1 MEKGILYF
9 SAPWCGPCK
18 VMSPL
23 VEQMEKE
30 GKIRVKKVNVDFNL
44 SGYKEDVKC
53 RVTNLK
59 MGYVLTEFPSL
70 YDKRLFPTLEV
81 DQVKEVIEW
90 IINQPKDICV
100 REISL
105 HSTKEPILKQ

>member
-30 GKIRVKKVNVDFNL
+30 GKIRVKKVNVDYDASLTQKYNVKNIPTMILTDLKGNELGRKIGSL
-44 SGYKEDVKC
+44 SEK
-53 RVTNLK
+53 
-59 MGYVLTEFPSL
+59 
-70 YDKRLFPTLEV
+70 
-81 DQVKEVIEW
+81 Q
-90 IINQPKDICV
+90 
-100 REISL
+100 
-105 HSTKEPILKQ
+105 ILDFYNG